1 MTLIEFVFAMLKQ
14 YFGGIAS
21 IFFSPIVGLSNI
33 LDFGAYAAAI
43 ESYMYMNG
51 GVSWLMVIA
60 IIIFMLLVTAMIA
73 FLCYLVIKKILK
85 VTKSMRDQ
93 AVLLKEMSRMDREL
107 AHVYA
112 VLDKKIQEELDRMGG
127 EDEELEEVPLEEEEM
142 EDPTQRFT
150 KLILMD
156 EKYAGGYPEKLL
168 KDYTLLDIC
177 FNFRNWAATNLR
189 LFFDEEIVREFVA
202 GFSAVRL
209 VILQGISG
217 TGKTSL
223 PYAFGKFLRN
233 DSFIQAI
240 QPSWRERSEMLGY
253 FNEFTKKYY
262 EPEFLRNLYVAQ
274 YSNNMFLTVLDEMNI
289 ARVEYYF
296 AEFLSILEMPKPDEW
311 IVEIVARSMANDPKF
326 IHEGKM
332 TLPSN
337 MWFIGTANNDD
348 STFAVSDKVYDRAI
362 IIDID
367 KKFTPFEPEEGEQM
381 SIDAR
386 ELYRLFEEARQNNIL
401 DPENF
406 RKLEILDS
414 YVIEHFRIAFGNRIM
429 RQVTNFIP
437 AYIECGGTE
446 VNGLD
451 YMIVKKVFRK
461 FASLNISAIRDEI
474 PELLAKLDELWG
486 PDSFPQSREFLE
498 RLAKS

>member
-21 IFFSPIVGLSNI
+21 IFFSPIVGLSQI
-33 LDFGAYAAAI
+33 LSFGDYAAAI

-60 IIIFMLLVTAMIA
+60 IILFMLVITAAIV
-73 FLCYLVIKKILK
+73 FLCVLVVKKILK
-85 VTKSMRDQ
+85 ITKSMRDQ

-127 EDEELEEVPLEEEEM
+127 EDEEDEELSEIAVEEEIV

-177 FNFRNWAATNLR
+177 TNFRNWSATNLR
-189 LFFDEEIVREFVA
+189 LFFDDEIVREFVA

-209 VILQGISG
+209 IILQGISG

-274 YSNNMFLTVLDEMNI
+274 YSNNMFITVLDEMNI
-289 ARVEYYF
+289 ARV
-296 AEFLSILEMPKPDEW
+296 AEPFLINS
-311 IVEIVARSMANDPKF
+311 S
-326 IHEGKM
+326 
-332 TLPSN
+332 
-337 MWFIGTANNDD
+337 
-348 STFAVSDKVYDRAI
+348 
-362 IIDID
+362 
-367 KKFTPFEPEEGEQM
+367 
-381 SIDAR
+381 
-386 ELYRLFEEARQNNIL
+386 
-401 DPENF
+401 
-406 RKLEILDS
+406 
-414 YVIEHFRIAFGNRIM
+414 
-429 RQVTNFIP
+429 
-437 AYIECGGTE
+437 
-446 VNGLD
+446 
-451 YMIVKKVFRK
+451 
-461 FASLNISAIRDEI
+461 
-474 PELLAKLDELWG
+474 
-486 PDSFPQSREFLE
+486 
-498 RLAKS
+498 